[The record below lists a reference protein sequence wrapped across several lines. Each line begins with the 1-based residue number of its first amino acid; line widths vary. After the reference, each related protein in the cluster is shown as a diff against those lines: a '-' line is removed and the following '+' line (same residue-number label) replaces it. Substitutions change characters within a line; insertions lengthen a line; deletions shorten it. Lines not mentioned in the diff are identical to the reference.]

1 MALFILGLSHK
12 TAPVEVREKV
22 AFDSGQL
29 ATALGA
35 LYSRSGI
42 AESMIL
48 STCNRTEIYCDLDT
62 QSNAEP
68 MSWLQNYRKLGTSD
82 IEPHVYRLD
91 NEHAVRHV
99 LRVASGLDSLVL
111 GEAQILG
118 QLKEAYRLAVDA
130 GTVGKVLNR
139 LLQFSFS
146 TAKLIRSETDIGS
159 TPVSIAYASVKLA
172 EQIHGDLSSRSAL
185 LIGAGDTIALVASHL
200 ASARIGR
207 LVIANR
213 TPTNSEALASRY
225 GGEAIKL
232 TQLPTFIKDVD
243 IIVSSTASRLPVV
256 TRGIVELALEGRG
269 VNPMFIVDLAVPRD
283 VEPAVGDLQDVYL
296 YTVDNLESVVR
307 TNLELRREA
316 AAQAEEMVHLQVQD
330 YMDWLE
336 VQSGDA
342 AIAAFRTRGEQ
353 IRDEVLEK
361 ARQRLAR
368 GDDPAAVLETLAHG
382 LTNKL
387 LHHPTRTLR
396 RAGSRE
402 DFLQVARELLDLD
415 DK

>member
-12 TAPVEVREKV
+12 TAPIEVREKV

-29 ATALGA
+29 PRALGA
-35 LYSRSGI
+35 LHARRGV

-48 STCNRTEIYCDLDT
+48 STCNRTEIYCELEV
-62 QSNAEP
+62 QSNTEP
-68 MSWLQNYRKLGTSD
+68 ISWLTNYRKLGPSE
-82 IEPHVYRLD
+82 IEPHLYRLN

-118 QLKEAYRLAVDA
+118 QLKDAYRLAVDA

-159 TPVSIAYASVKLA
+159 TPVSIAYAAVKLA
-172 EQIHGDLSSRSAL
+172 EQIHGDLSGRSAL
-185 LIGAGDTIALVASHL
+185 LIGAGDTIALVANHL
-200 ASARIGR
+200 SSARIGR
-207 LVIANR
+207 LIIANR
-213 TPTNSEALASRY
+213 TRDNSETLALRY
-225 GGEAIKL
+225 GGEAIEL
-232 TQLPTFIKDVD
+232 TQIPTHITDVD
-243 IIVSSTASRLPVV
+243 IIVSSTASRLPIV
-256 TRGIVELALEGRG
+256 TRGIVEVALQRRG
-269 VNPMFIVDLAVPRD
+269 FNPMFIVDLAVPRD
-283 VEPAVGDLQDVYL
+283 VEPAVGDLRDVYL

-307 TNLELRREA
+307 TNLDLRREA

-330 YMDWLE
+330 YMDWLD
-336 VQSGDA
+336 VQTGDA
-342 AIAAFRTRGEQ
+342 AIAAFRTRGET

-361 ARQRLAR
+361 ARRRIAR
-368 GDDPAAVLETLAHG
+368 GDDPEAVLEMLAHS

-387 LHHPTRTLR
+387 LHHPTYSLR

-402 DFLQVARELLDLD
+402 DFLQVARELLDLG